1 MERFFTCKRT
11 LTQKR
16 DGPLGCHLDELA
28 EHFAN
33 RGYSRFHGRHQ
44 LQLVSDFGRWLERR
58 KLPLEEMDPA
68 GWKVFMQERRRH
80 RGPCRGG
87 TRVFKI
93 LRALYRRKRL
103 MVIESPSERTAVKR
117 LMRRYEQHLQ
127 EDRRIAAVTSQRY
140 ASLVEPWLKE
150 RFGAGP
156 APLSSLS
163 AAEVVDYIRRRSDTM
178 SRKTA
183 KLLVCSLRSFL
194 RYARFRGYIRRDLA
208 IGIPPMAVWARTAIP
223 RGIAQEH
230 IRAVLACCDRRSPGG
245 RRDYAVLLLL
255 ARLGLRAGEIASLT
269 LDDIDWQQGRIG
281 VRGKGSSNQL
291 PLPADVGNAIARYL
305 RRGRP
310 GADSRH
316 LFFNSRAPVIGIT
329 RGTVLAIVNRALKRA
344 GVESPGKGCHQF
356 RHAFAIEML
365 RRGASLSEI
374 GELLRHRHV
383 QTTTIYA
390 KVDLGALRTLV
401 QPWLGG
407 AQ

>member
-11 LTQKR
+11 LLQRRT
-16 DGPLGCHLDELA
+16 GPLGTHLDELA
-28 EHFAN
+28 DHFAN
-33 RGYSRFHGRHQ
+33 QGYSRFHGRYQ
-44 LQLVSDFGRWLERR
+44 LKLASDFGRWLERR
-58 KLPLEEMDPA
+58 RLPLDEMDPA
-68 GWKVFMQERRRH
+68 RWKVFMLERRRH
-80 RGPCRGG
+80 RAPCGG
-87 TRVFKI
+87 ARVFKI

-103 MVIESPSERTAVKR
+103 VVIEPLSERTPVKR
-117 LMRRYEQHLQ
+117 LMRRYEQYLW

-150 RFGAGP
+150 RFGAEP
-156 APLSSLS
+156 VLLSTLS

-194 RYARFRGYIRRDLA
+194 RYARFRGYIRCDLA
-208 IGIPPMAVWARTAIP
+208 IGIPPMAVWSRTGIP
-223 RGIAQEH
+223 RGIAQEQ

-255 ARLGLRAGEIASLT
+255 ARLGLRAGEIAALT
-269 LDDIDWQQGRIG
+269 LDDIDWEQGRIG

-310 GADSRH
+310 RADGRH
-316 LFFNSRAPVIGIT
+316 LFFNRRAPIMGVT

-356 RHAFAIEML
+356 RHAFATEML

-390 KVDLGALRTLV
+390 KVDLGALRTLA

-407 AQ
+407 EQ